1 MRHCVLNMLSITLFL
16 LLSSTVNMQTST
28 LEPASAATKETS
40 KDVLV
45 FKNIKPTNYDESIKV
60 AIPYTHLPSEVE
72 AAMKVINDELKKMNK
87 FNRTEYKNL
96 LLSMCSSN
104 HCKNTGR
111 CFKIGKTRQC
121 ACRQY
126 PETDKNGTKKLRVY
140 FRDNC
145 RENKLITIDEDQ
157 RSAVATREDHT
168 DYTHLNNIG
177 QLSLIY
183 NRE

>member
-1 MRHCVLNMLSITLFL
+1 
-16 LLSSTVNMQTST
+16 
-28 LEPASAATKETS
+28 
-40 KDVLV
+40 
-45 FKNIKPTNYDESIKV
+45 
-60 AIPYTHLPSEVE
+60 
-72 AAMKVINDELKKMNK
+72 MKVINDELKKMNK

-111 CFKIGKTRQC
+111 CFKIGKTPQC

-126 PETDKNGTKKLRVY
+126 PETDKDGTKKLRVY
-140 FRDNC
+140 FNESIVGNC
-145 RENKLITIDEDQ
+145 RKNKLITIDEDQ